1 MRDTPID
8 QKRTIVTQV
17 NGEIRYETRISFS
30 STSLVDGEIRV
41 HRAEGNQLD
50 VPVAGADFALRFDL
64 DGVHGVPVTQQAAVE
79 PVEPVPA
86 DNSLKLFTSK
96 TVWITLGLWFFVSSV
111 FGWLGIVVAGGYL
124 GYQWR
129 EVEKRKKQLAKA
141 PVDKA
146 VPRSGSGMSRE
157 SVRKALARRH

>member
-1 MRDTPID
+1 MRDTLID
-8 QKRTIVTQV
+8 QKRTVVTQV
-17 NGEIRYETRISFS
+17 NGEIRYETQISFS
-30 STSLVDGEIRV
+30 SMSLVDGDIRV

-50 VPVAGADFALRFDL
+50 IPVAGADFAWRIDL
-64 DGVHGVPVTQQAAVE
+64 DGVHRVPVTQAAVE

-86 DNSLKLFTSK
+86 DDSLKLFTSK

-111 FGWLGIVVAGGYL
+111 FGWLGIVAAGGYL

-141 PVDKA
+141 IVVEA
-146 VPRSGSGMSRE
+146 VPHSGSGMSRE
-157 SVRKALARRH
+157 SVRKALARKR